1 MRGLTTCFRLLA
13 LVLGTLVGVVML
25 HTVVVAGLWLVSTAA
40 LTESLWLE
48 SATALAEQ
56 KSDCQHSKNH
66 DVRIDGCSAMIQRN
80 PKDVVAYHNRGDAY
94 SLKGVEQIASDL
106 ICLSDQRATHCAS
119 GAERGGS

>member
-1 MRGLTTCFRLLA
+1 
-13 LVLGTLVGVVML
+13 ML

-48 SATALAEQ
+48 SATAFAEQ

-80 PKDVVAYHNRGDAY
+80 PNDVVAYHNRGDAY